1 MNQHF
6 GSLVM
11 GLVAQAGAALEG
23 KLPPGAV
30 AAGASDP
37 IKLAQAFI
45 DTLAMLEEKT
55 RGNLD
60 EIESRMLAQSLT
72 ELRFRFVQLTA
83 SKSR

>member
-1 MNQHF
+1 MNQYF

-23 KLPPGAV
+23 RLPPGAQE
-30 AAGASDP
+30 AGADDP
-37 IKLAQAFI
+37 VKLAQAFI

-60 EIESRMLAQSLT
+60 ESESRLLARSLT
-72 ELRFRFVQLTA
+72 ELRFRFVQLTT
-83 SKSR
+83 SKSQ